1 MMCSIQN
8 DADLSNTIDLY
19 ERKICLSAC
28 LLEYFSAL
36 YWVVLMGC
44 VETNCRYAIVGKGYQ
59 EQTQEN
65 IYDSTCPHKL
75 LYFFLNNFIVCSK
88 CNTIII
94 CFGNPFN
101 AQK

>member
-1 MMCSIQN
+1 
-8 DADLSNTIDLY
+8 
-19 ERKICLSAC
+19 
-28 LLEYFSAL
+28 
-36 YWVVLMGC
+36 MGC

-88 CNTIII
+88 CNTII
-94 CFGNPFN
+94 CFGIPFN